1 MSREYKRLKSKDI
14 NGINKTGYHHDG
26 RGLYLRVV
34 KSGSKSW
41 VFRYM
46 FKRQAR
52 MMGLGPTYA
61 VSLSDARRRA
71 REAKILLLN
80 NIDPLAKKRG
90 GQVRSY

>member
-1 MSREYKRLKSKDI
+1 
-14 NGINKTGYHHDG
+14 
-26 RGLYLRVV
+26 
-34 KSGSKSW
+34 
-41 VFRYM
+41 M